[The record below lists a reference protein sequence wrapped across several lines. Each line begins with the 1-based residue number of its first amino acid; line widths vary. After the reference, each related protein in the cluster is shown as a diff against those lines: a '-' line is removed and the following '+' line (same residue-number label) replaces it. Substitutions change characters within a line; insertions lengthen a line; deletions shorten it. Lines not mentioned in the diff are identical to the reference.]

1 MKPAG
6 GMIKLAPIYID
17 NKKSAIY
24 TNDKPEISSMGR
36 IIELGP
42 DVTGFT
48 TGQIIVF
55 NPKKLTIASESGVN
69 VGYIHSDLIDAIYE

>member
-6 GMIKLAPIYID
+6 GMIKVAPIYID
-17 NKKSAIY
+17 KSSSAIH
-24 TNDKPEISSMGR
+24 TNEKPELSSMGK

-48 TGQIIVF
+48 VGQVIVF
-55 NPKKLTIASESGVN
+55 NPKKLTIASENGVN

>member
-24 TNDKPEISSMGR
+24 TNDKPELSSMGK

-48 TGQIIVF
+48 EGQVIVF

>member
-1 MKPAG
+1 
-6 GMIKLAPIYID
+6 
-17 NKKSAIY
+17 
-24 TNDKPEISSMGR
+24 MGK

-48 TGQIIVF
+48 EGQVIVF
-55 NPKKLTIASESGVN
+55 NPKKLTIASENGVN

>member
-6 GMIKLAPIYID
+6 GMIKVAPIYID
-17 NKKSAIY
+17 KSKSAIH
-24 TNDKPEISSMGR
+24 TNDKPELSSMGK
-36 IIELGP
+36 ILELGP